1 MMLVIQIVFLKQRQI
16 TKLLF
21 KKKNNVSIWKE
32 EMNNKTKIIE
42 IKRTRWAKNNNVN
55 ATGVEF

>member
-1 MMLVIQIVFLKQRQI
+1 MLVIQIVFLKQRQI